1 MTSNTTHHEAP
12 QAPRPSTHPGDSRT
26 VAMNPADA
34 TAGAGSTPAGAPAH
48 SPKRDG
54 DNSGGEST
62 ASERRSS
69 DKGHQ
74 RTPRPGAEEHQGGH

>member
-1 MTSNTTHHEAP
+1 MS
-12 QAPRPSTHPGDSRT
+12 APRHPSQPNVATPATRPGEQDIA
-26 VAMNPADA
+26 AMRDTDADA
-34 TAGAGSTPAGAPAH
+34 GSAATPAGGAPH

-62 ASERRSS
+62 ASERRSA

-74 RTPRPGAEEHQGGH
+74 RAPRPGAEEHQGGH

>member
-1 MTSNTTHHEAP
+1 MTRSPIHPAQPNAATPATRPGEP
-12 QAPRPSTHPGDSRT
+12 QIA
-26 VAMNPADA
+26 AMKDADA
-34 TAGAGSTPAGAPAH
+34 GIGSGMPSGGAPH

>member
-1 MTSNTTHHEAP
+1 MTSTVHPAHGMPNAATPAT
-12 QAPRPSTHPGDSRT
+12 RPGEQPLPAVRT
-26 VAMNPADA
+26 QDEPHRDA
-34 TAGAGSTPAGAPAH
+34 TPVGGAPH

-62 ASERRSS
+62 ASAGQSN

-74 RTPRPGAEEHQGGH
+74 RAPRPGAEEHQGGH

>member
-1 MTSNTTHHEAP
+1 MS
-12 QAPRPSTHPGDSRT
+12 HPIHSEKPN
-26 VAMNPADA
+26 AA
-34 TAGAGSTPAGAPAH
+34 TPATRPGESPPAAMKDTDPRIGNGATPVGGPAH
-48 SPKRDG
+48 TPKRDG

-74 RTPRPGAEEHQGGH
+74 HTPRPGADEHQGGH

>member
-1 MTSNTTHHEAP
+1 MTE
-12 QAPRPSTHPGDSRT
+12 RPIHSAKP
-26 VAMNPADA
+26 DA
-34 TAGAGSTPAGAPAH
+34 ATPATRPGEPTLAAMKETDAGIGSGLTPGGAAH

-74 RTPRPGAEEHQGGH
+74 RTPRPGADEHQGGH